1 VYNVSAKRKSQY
13 TNFEGHKLTQQEA
26 KFIEEYLATGNARQ
40 SVINAGYLTKT
51 PSQYA
56 TKLLNKDYIWKEIEH
71 ARNESKSNAIADMNE
86 IMEYYSDVMRG
97 KITDQFGLEAPLSE
111 RTKAASELAR
121 RHEAFEKLG
130 KNDKSASP
138 EIVIKLD
145 WNRD

>member
-1 VYNVSAKRKSQY
+1 MSKRAQY
-13 TNFEGHKLTQQEA
+13 TTFEGHKLTQLEA
-26 KFIEEYLATGNARQ
+26 RFIDEYIASGNARQ
-40 SVINAGYLTKT
+40 SVINAGYKTKT

-56 TKLLNKDYIWKEIEH
+56 NMLLHLDYIWKEIEH
-71 ARNESKSNAIADMNE
+71 RMDERKSSAIADMNE

-130 KNDKSASP
+130 SRDKSASP
-138 EIVIKLD
+138 EVVIKLD